1 MKLFKP
7 LKANTSAFRRAS
19 KVKNSHFS
27 NHAQTTQKRMKAMFN
42 SSLTKICIPL
52 ILSALVVF
60 LPSCKP
66 GAPKTEEGGGNLT
79 GMTLE
84 EIPGSA
90 VQYARQPDS
99 TGTGR
104 VEGFVENGKKTGQ
117 WIEYNAEGDISW
129 IKNYVNGKLEGTAL
143 RMTFRN
149 QVDLKLNYKQDQQDG
164 PWTAYK
170 FGKVIEQRNYK
181 AGKLDGTVMTYDDR
195 TFNLRQ
201 EVQYKDGLQDGYFKY
216 YDDEGNVTLEYEY
229 KKGEKVSGG
238 MVEKK

>member
-1 MKLFKP
+1 
-7 LKANTSAFRRAS
+7 
-19 KVKNSHFS
+19 
-27 NHAQTTQKRMKAMFN
+27 MFN

-52 ILSALVVF
+52 ILSSMVF
-60 LPSCKP
+60 ILPSCKQS
-66 GAPKTEEGGGNLT
+66 APKGEAGT
-79 GMTLE
+79 GDLSGMVLE
-84 EIPGSA
+84 DIPGSTI
-90 VQYARQPDS
+90 QYARQIDTIS
-99 TGTGR
+99 KLR
-104 VEGFVENGKKTGQ
+104 NEGFIENGKKTGQ
-117 WIEYNAEGDISW
+117 WIEYNAQGEISW
-129 IKNYVNGKLEGTAL
+129 IKSYVNGKLEGTVM

-149 QVDLKLNYKQDQQDG
+149 QVDLMLNYKQDVQDG
-164 PWTAYK
+164 PWTSYK

-181 AGKLDGTVMTYDDR
+181 AGKLDGTVLTYDDR